1 MDLDA
6 RGDEEKMGR
15 VNGGKT
21 LIEIHYVRKK
31 SIFNQRKS
39 DPRKAVIVPLGF
51 PFASLSY
58 AVISPWLI
66 NGNTTSNFPLL
77 PF

>member
-1 MDLDA
+1 MDLEG

-21 LIEIHYVRKK
+21 LIEVYYVRKK
-31 SIFNQRKS
+31 SIFNQRKT
-39 DPRKAVIVPLGF
+39 DPRKAEIIPLGF
-51 PFASLSY
+51 PATSLSY
-58 AVISPWLI
+58 VVISPWLI
-66 NGNTTSNFPLL
+66 NRNTTSNIPLL